1 MAARCGDDEELLQ
14 EVESLLAQTT
24 GTLERAAQSATE
36 SIRLRLTSFSK
47 GYRLG
52 AWAIV
57 REVGRGG
64 MGAVYLA
71 KRADGEFEKEVAIKV
86 LKRGTDTEEV
96 LRRFRAER
104 EIVARLDHPNIAR
117 LLDAGTTD
125 DDLPYFVMDYVK
137 GKPLTEY
144 ANEHQLSIA
153 ERLKLFRVVC
163 GAVSY
168 AHQNLVIHRDLKP
181 GNILVTERGEVRLL
195 DFGIAKLVQQ
205 TDAEQCDVTLADLR
219 LLTPEYAS
227 PEQIKG
233 EPVTTASDVYS
244 LGVLLYELLTGE
256 RPYKLT
262 KRTTDE
268 ITRAICEQEPQKP
281 STVAKNDG
289 RSKLQ
294 VPSSKLLR
302 GDLDN
307 IVLKALRK
315 EPVRRYPS
323 VEQFSEDLRRYLE
336 GLPVRARKDTVGY
349 RTGKF
354 VRRHKIGVAAV
365 AMIVL
370 VLLGGIIATT
380 REWREAKAERAKAE
394 ARFDI
399 LRKSSRTMISEI
411 HGALQNLSGTLE
423 ARKLLLQRATEQ
435 LDALAAEAGDNMRLQ
450 LDLATAYQNIGYL
463 PDQPLAERTELF
475 QKSIYLSGES
485 SDPRSTK
492 HRGARKSGD
501 VRIKPGRLRQKSQ

>member
-1 MAARCGDDEELLQ
+1 MLERWRRAKEIVADAVEEPSIAARAALVAARCGDDDELLR
-14 EVESLLAQTT
+14 EVQSLLEQTT
-24 GTLERAAQSATE
+24 GMLERAAQNATE
-36 SIRLRLTSFSK
+36 SVRVRLTNFSE

-57 REVGRGG
+57 REIGRGG

-71 KRADGEFEKEVAIKV
+71 ERADGEFEKEVAIKV

-195 DFGIAKLVQQ
+195 DFGIAKLVQP
-205 TDAEQCDVTLADLR
+205 TGAEQRDVTLADLR

-227 PEQIKG
+227 PEQVKG
-233 EPVTTASDVYS
+233 EPVTTVSDVYS

-262 KRTTDE
+262 SRTTDE
-268 ITRAICEQEPQKP
+268 ITKSDLR
-281 STVAKNDG
+281 TRTAKTQHY
-289 RSKLQ
+289 RRQRRRKLQ
-294 VPSSKLLR
+294 TPSSKF
-302 GDLDN
+302 
-307 IVLKALRK
+307 
-315 EPVRRYPS
+315 
-323 VEQFSEDLRRYLE
+323 Q
-336 GLPVRARKDTVGY
+336 
-349 RTGKF
+349 
-354 VRRHKIGVAAV
+354 
-365 AMIVL
+365 
-370 VLLGGIIATT
+370 IIA
-380 REWREAKAERAKAE
+380 RR
-394 ARFDI
+394 
-399 LRKSSRTMISEI
+399 
-411 HGALQNLSGTLE
+411 
-423 ARKLLLQRATEQ
+423 
-435 LDALAAEAGDNMRLQ
+435 
-450 LDLATAYQNIGYL
+450 
-463 PDQPLAERTELF
+463 
-475 QKSIYLSGES
+475 
-485 SDPRSTK
+485 PR
-492 HRGARKSGD
+492 
-501 VRIKPGRLRQKSQ
+501 

>member
-1 MAARCGDDEELLQ
+1 MNSPTPEAVISERWRRAKAIVADAAEESSPAARAALVAARCGDDEELLR

-205 TDAEQCDVTLADLR
+205 TGAEQRDVTLADLR

-227 PEQIKG
+227 PEQVKG
-233 EPVTTASDVYS
+233 EPVTTVSDVYS

-281 STVAKNDG
+281 STAVAKATEA
-289 RSKLQ
+289 
-294 VPSSKLLR
+294 PSSKFQPP
-302 GDLDN
+302 N
-307 IVLKALRK
+307 CC
-315 EPVRRYPS
+315 
-323 VEQFSEDLRRYLE
+323 
-336 GLPVRARKDTVGY
+336 
-349 RTGKF
+349 
-354 VRRHKIGVAAV
+354 AATW
-365 AMIVL
+365 I
-370 VLLGGIIATT
+370 T
-380 REWREAKAERAKAE
+380 
-394 ARFDI
+394 
-399 LRKSSRTMISEI
+399 SS
-411 HGALQNLSGTLE
+411 
-423 ARKLLLQRATEQ
+423 
-435 LDALAAEAGDNMRLQ
+435 
-450 LDLATAYQNIGYL
+450 
-463 PDQPLAERTELF
+463 
-475 QKSIYLSGES
+475 
-485 SDPRSTK
+485 
-492 HRGARKSGD
+492 
-501 VRIKPGRLRQKSQ
+501 